1 VKLILFLLR
10 YSPGQVAL
18 AAFIGVISGLSSVA
32 LMAVVFSKLRSGKP
46 VTPTL
51 GWVFAGLVIVVLA
64 SNLISHLL
72 LNYLS
77 QRATYDLRINLCRQ
91 ILDVQLRH
99 LEETGFNRIL
109 ASLTQDITMLTSAL
123 LGLPTLFTNLTIVL
137 GCLLFLGWLSP
148 TMLVSLLI
156 FLAIWI
162 PSYVIPHR
170 KAREFLRKARGKW
183 DSLVNLYRALIE
195 GIKELKL
202 HRHRREAFLSD
213 VLQSTAAALR
223 HNNFVGTSIYAGINS
238 WSRTL
243 HYVFIGLILF
253 VLPSLQST
261 HTQVL
266 MGATLV
272 VIYVTGPIGSLVNL
286 LQSFAQAN
294 IAYERIQQLGVSL
307 TTFAAGENVT
317 AHADV
322 FQGWE
327 HLELVGV
334 TYTYYEERENHNFT
348 LGPLDLTFYP
358 GELVFLVGGNGS
370 GKTTLAKLLTG
381 LYIPESGEI
390 QMNGEPITDDN
401 RDHYR
406 QVFSAIFADSYLFEV
421 FLGLDAPEIDARARD
436 YLVQLQ
442 LDHKVQVKN
451 GTLSTT
457 NLSHGQRKRLA
468 LLTAYL
474 EDRPIYLFDE
484 WAAGQDPTFKEVFYL
499 QILPELKAKGKTVF
513 VISHDDHYYHVADR
527 IIKLD
532 YGKIEYDKRM
542 IDVPA
547 EIPVPYR

>member
-1 VKLILFLLR
+1 MKLILFLLR

-18 AAFIGVISGLSSVA
+18 AAFIGVISGFSSVA
-32 LMAVVFSKLRSGKP
+32 LMAVIFGKLRSGKP
-46 VTPTL
+46 VAPSL
-51 GWVFAGLVIVVLA
+51 GLVFAGLVVIVLV
-64 SNLISHLL
+64 SGLISHLL

-156 FLAIWI
+156 FLAIWV

-170 KAREFLRKARGKW
+170 KAREFLRQARGKW

-213 VLQSTAAALR
+213 MLQSTAAALR
-223 HNNFVGTSIYAGINS
+223 HNNFVGTSIYSGINS

-243 HYVFIGLILF
+243 HYVFIGLLLF
-253 VLPSLQST
+253 VLPRLQDT
-261 HTQVL
+261 HSQTL

-286 LQSFAQAN
+286 LQSFAQAT
-294 IAYERIQQLGVSL
+294 IAFERIQKLGVSL

-317 AHADV
+317 THADG
-322 FQGWE
+322 FQGWGR
-327 HLELVGV
+327 LDLVGV
-334 TYTYYEERENHNFT
+334 TYTYYEERENHNFV
-348 LGPLDLTFYP
+348 LGPLDLTFDP

-390 QMNGEPITDDN
+390 QLNGEPITDDN

-406 QVFSAIFADSYLFEV
+406 QFFSAIFADSYLFEV
-421 FLGLDAPEIDARARD
+421 FLGLDAPEIDTKARD

-442 LDHKVQVKN
+442 LDHKVQVKD
-451 GTLSTT
+451 GALSTT
-457 NLSHGQRKRLA
+457 NLSQGQRKRLA

-484 WAAGQDPTFKEVFYL
+484 WAAGQDPVFKEVFYH
-499 QILPELKAKGKTVF
+499 QILPDLKAKGKTVF

-532 YGKIEYDKRM
+532 YGKIEYDQRALEAPAA
-542 IDVPA
+542 VPTA
-547 EIPVPYR
+547 YR